1 MTQQKLSDRQFGLM
15 FTTVFCLI
23 GVGGW
28 FFFDVV
34 LRWAFIGAGV
44 FGFIA
49 LAVPGVLLP
58 LNRLWG
64 VFSKRLGLIVNFV
77 LLGLF
82 FYLFVLPLGLIIRL
96 TGRDPMHRTPD
107 PKAKTYWTPVTRH
120 TDETTL
126 RDMF

>member
-1 MTQQKLSDRQFGLM
+1 MTRHRLSDRNFGLM
-15 FTTVFCLI
+15 FAAVFSLI
-23 GVGGW
+23 AGGGW
-28 FFFDVV
+28 LFFGAV
-34 LRWAFIGAGV
+34 LGWALIVAG
-44 FGFIA
+44 GFTAVA
-49 LAVPGVLLP
+49 LVTPGVLLP
-58 LNRLWG
+58 LNRLWA
-64 VFSKRLGLIVNFV
+64 VFAERLGRVVNFV